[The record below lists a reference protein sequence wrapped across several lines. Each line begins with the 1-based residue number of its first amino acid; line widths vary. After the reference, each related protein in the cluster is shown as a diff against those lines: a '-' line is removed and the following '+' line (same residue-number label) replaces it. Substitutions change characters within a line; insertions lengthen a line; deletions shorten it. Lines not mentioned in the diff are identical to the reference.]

1 MAYYERVNG
10 DGLVVERV
18 HASDGSYEDTR
29 LGVAV
34 LEETGGW
41 RAAEPPEADWPPA
54 APEE

>member
-54 APEE
+54 SPEE